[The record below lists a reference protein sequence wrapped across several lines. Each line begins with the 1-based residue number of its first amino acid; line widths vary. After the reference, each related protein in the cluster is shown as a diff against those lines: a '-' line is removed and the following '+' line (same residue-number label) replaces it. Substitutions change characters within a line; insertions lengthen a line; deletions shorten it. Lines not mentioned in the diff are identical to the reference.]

1 MIIPIRCYT
10 CGKVVAD
17 LWEPYLKLVQEGYN
31 EDEKNIDSESVIV
44 KRDKGK
50 TVECKAL
57 DNLGLKSY
65 CCRRMLLAHVDLCEK
80 I

>member
-10 CGKVVAD
+10 CGKVIAD
-17 LWEPYLKLVQEGYN
+17 LWEPYLKMVQEGYN
-31 EDEKNIDSESVIV
+31 EDDAAIESESVIV
-44 KRDKGK
+44 KRERGE

-57 DNLGLKSY
+57 NTLGLKSY
-65 CCRRMLLAHVDLCEK
+65 CCRRMILAHVDLCEK

>member
-10 CGKVVAD
+10 CGKVIAD
-17 LWEPYLKLVQEGYN
+17 LWEPYLKMVQEGYN
-31 EDEKNIDSESVIV
+31 KEKTAVDAESVII
-44 KRDKGK
+44 KRERGQ
-50 TVECKAL
+50 TIECKAL

-65 CCRRMLLAHVDLCEK
+65 CCRRMILAHIDLCEK

>member
-10 CGKVVAD
+10 CGKVIAD
-17 LWEPYLKLVQEGYN
+17 LWEPYLKMLQEGYN
-31 EDEKNIDSESVIV
+31 KEETAVDAESVII
-44 KRDKGK
+44 KRERGQ
-50 TVECKAL
+50 TIECKAL

-65 CCRRMLLAHVDLCEK
+65 CCRRMILAHIDLCEK

>member
-10 CGKVVAD
+10 CGKVIAD
-17 LWEPYLKLVQEGYN
+17 LWEPYLKMVQEGYN
-31 EDEKNIDSESVIV
+31 EDEKSVESESVIV
-44 KRDKGK
+44 KRERGQ

-57 DNLGLKSY
+57 DTLGLKSY
-65 CCRRMLLAHVDLCEK
+65 CCRRMVLAHVDLCEK